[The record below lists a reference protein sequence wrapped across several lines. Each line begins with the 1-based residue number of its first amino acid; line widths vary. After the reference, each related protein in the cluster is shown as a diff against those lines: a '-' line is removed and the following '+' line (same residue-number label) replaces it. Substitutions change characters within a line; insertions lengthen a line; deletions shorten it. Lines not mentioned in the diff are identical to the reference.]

1 MEDPVVQAAEEIFEK
16 VEDVLPEVRFLSSFQ
31 LIIVISIF
39 VILTKAI
46 FLVKNVRQLARK
58 KC

>member
-31 LIIVISIF
+31 LIIVISIYCHF
-39 VILTKAI
+39 NKG
-46 FLVKNVRQLARK
+46 NSYG
-58 KC
+58 